1 MSNYSLSRRLVE
13 LEADRS
19 WWLTQKLSAVTVAD
33 LKRASTML
41 REIEMQIADLKREAV
56 S

>member
-13 LEADRS
+13 LEADRA

-33 LKRASTML
+33 LQRASIML
-41 REIEMQIADLKREAV
+41 KEIEQQIRDLKREAV
-56 S
+56 A